1 MAKAA
6 KKAPPKKRKWTP
18 AGKRK
23 IALNGRYMGYLNG
36 VPKKLRHKVK
46 TLYRE
51 KGVSQAIGLA
61 KKLAA

>member
-1 MAKAA
+1 MMATK

-36 VPKKLRHKVK
+36 VPKKKRAAVK
-46 TLYRE
+46 KLYRE
-51 KGVSQAIGLA
+51 KGVAQAIGLA